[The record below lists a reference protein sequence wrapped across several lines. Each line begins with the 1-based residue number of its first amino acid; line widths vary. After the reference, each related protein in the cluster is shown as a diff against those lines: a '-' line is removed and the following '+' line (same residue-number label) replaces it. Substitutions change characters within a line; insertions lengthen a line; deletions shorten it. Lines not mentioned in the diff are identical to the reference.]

1 MKKNKPKNKGMGEG
15 EGVVV
20 RKTETG
26 CTFHKGLKCSEKT
39 NRKLASEGASKVF
52 RNNEQKKSESNI
64 TRVLK
69 KIQEK
74 QKNSEEDEEF
84 EFVNVV
90 LGKCFIDK
98 SLETTVRTKCNQ
110 FEFPKKLPKQLVYKH
125 TGRLLSDVNT
135 YSKNK
140 KTMVLDKPR
149 MNRILESFNNL
160 IMGLK
165 LLKKKNI
172 SIHNISSQNIICK
185 DDDKILFDEFSLTRN
200 YKKIYNFKM
209 NEKIRKK
216 TKSNDQIENVFKN
229 ASLYSRDSKSTD
241 INFAPELKMY
251 YYIVKYIHK
260 RTSQREYEYY
270 NYRNQRNDDS
280 YDSIV
285 KNIRN
290 ELLEKTS
297 RVDGKDWNISKL
309 QTLYNQTELDEI
321 KDEDLENSLITMIL
335 SLLAKVQTQKEK
347 TEETEETEETVTSK
361 IENITGWMNTVLTEH
376 ADKIDVYAIGI
387 VILEFYVACLKK
399 NLEIDKRNDLLR
411 IIRNSTT
418 PNVFDRWN
426 TEQLCEA
433 YHNYINP
440 EENNEDI
447 GDQFELMLRLEEKQG
462 GSIPKK
468 KMQSLKTFS
477 ETYNEGLMDSKT
489 CMTYTKTVLLA
500 FLKKRK
506 IKANMSMKKVNLCK
520 LIKTT
525 EKKQLH

>member
-1 MKKNKPKNKGMGEG
+1 MG

-26 CTFHKGLKCSEKT
+26 CTFHKGLRCSEKT
-39 NRKLASEGASKVF
+39 KRKLASEGASKVF
-52 RNNEQKKSESNI
+52 RNNNKKTSEATITSVLKNIQKK
-64 TRVLK
+64 K
-69 KIQEK
+69 QED
-74 QKNSEEDEEF
+74 EEDEEF

-90 LGKCFIDK
+90 LGKCLIDK
-98 SLETTVRTKCNQ
+98 SLEPTVRTKCNQ
-110 FEFPKKLPKQLVYKH
+110 FEFPTRIPKQLVYKH

-135 YSKNK
+135 SSKNK
-140 KTMVLDKPR
+140 KSVVLDKPR

-160 IMGLK
+160 IIGLN

-185 DDDKILFDEFSLTRN
+185 DDDKILFDEFSLTR
-200 YKKIYNFKM
+200 YYEKIYNFKM

-216 TKSNDQIENVFKN
+216 MKSDDKIEDVYKN
-229 ASLYSRDSKSTD
+229 ASLYIRDSKSTD

-260 RTSQREYEYY
+260 QTSERKYEYY
-270 NYRNQRNDDS
+270 NNYRNQRNDDS
-280 YDSIV
+280 YETIK
-285 KNIRN
+285 KNIKK

-297 RVDGKDWNISKL
+297 LVDGKDWNISKL
-309 QTLYNQTELDEI
+309 QTLYKQTELDEI
-321 KDEDLENSLITMIL
+321 KDEDLTISLMTMIEKL
-335 SLLAKVQTQKEK
+335 IAKVNTQKEETK
-347 TEETEETEETVTSK
+347 ETEETEKTDTTE
-361 IENITGWMNTVLTEH
+361 IENYTGWVNTVLTEQV
-376 ADKIDVYAIGI
+376 DKIDVYAIGI

-399 NLEIDKRNDLLR
+399 NLEIDKRDELLR

-433 YHNYINP
+433 YNNYINP
-440 EENNEDI
+440 QKNVGIDSL
-447 GDQFELMLRLEEKQG
+447 ELMLHQLQNG

-468 KMQSLKTFS
+468 KNQSLKTFS
-477 ETYNEGLMDSKT
+477 ETHHEGSMNSKT
-489 CMTYTKTVLLA
+489 CMTYTKPVLLA
-500 FLKKRK
+500 FLKKKK
-506 IKANMSMKKVNLCK
+506 IKANMSMKKEILCK

-525 EKKQLH
+525 EKKQLQ